1 MTERLSRHAALH
13 PKQMLAIWAV
23 IFVLSIASIALLL
36 PSAITTDATVTN
48 DPESQQ
54 GYDAIFRHMPP
65 SGDNVNEVVLVRAP
79 GTNIT
84 TDRQTQIDIQQLVAT
99 LQETG
104 RTAQVRSYLD
114 DRDPGLLSPD
124 KDAAVIAI
132 GMGPDAEDGIKDVI
146 AVVEQADKGPLE
158 VTITGEFTADNDFLT
173 LSNKDLKEGELFFGL
188 PAALIVLLLVFGA
201 VVAGLI
207 PVLLAIVAIIVAL
220 ALVAIVGQVW
230 EVSFFVVNM
239 LTGMGLALGVDYALF
254 IVSRFREE
262 RAVGVEK
269 VEAVTATGR
278 TASRA
283 VLFSGTA
290 FVIAMTGMLLVPDTI
305 LRSLAAGAILVGLT
319 AVAAATTL
327 LPAVL
332 SLLGDR
338 VDGLRL
344 PFVGRGSGEARFWGA
359 VVVRVQRR
367 PLAYLLASTA
377 FLILLALPALELR
390 TGSAGVR
397 TIPDGYA
404 SKDGFNALERELGVG
419 TVDSAQIVVVGDVAA
434 PPVRRGIDRLR
445 AELAADTAFRNPSLE
460 TAPDGQ
466 LAVVEA
472 LVAGDSRDERS
483 VQAIERLRSEL
494 VPRALDGTGVT
505 VYVTGETAEI
515 VDYRELMQH
524 WLPIVFA
531 FVLGFSFI
539 LLTVA
544 FRSIVVPAKAIALNL
559 LSVGAAYGLIVLVFQ
574 EGVGNELFGFPQVDA
589 IEAWLPLFLFSV
601 LFGLSMDYHV
611 FLLSRIRERYTQTGD
626 TSEAVAFGVRTT
638 ARLITGAALIIIVV
652 FAGFATGELVMFQ
665 QMGFG
670 VAVALLLDAT
680 VIRSVLVPAAME
692 LLGERNW
699 YLPRWL
705 AWLPHYE
712 VEARGGRLQ
721 WRRTRRSGGRSRRPD
736 PPGGNGRRRRRS
748 PPRPRPGCAPRSA
761 PRRAA
766 RRSGRSP
773 RRGRA
778 RACPSA
784 RAPPARPCARA
795 GRDDRVEIGTRLGEG
810 EDALP
815 STRARATARCR
826 PRRPRRSSAAPPRS
840 GRAGRGRCS
849 VPSRRTQSRKRSHSS
864 EGGRP
869 PPMPVFMITSRPI
882 RSGRSTASRRP
893 IGPPQSWTTTVA
905 SRRSSSSASRSIERT
920 WKS

>member
-13 PKQMLAIWAV
+13 PKRMLAIWGA
-23 IFVLSIASIALLL
+23 IFVLSVAAIALLL

-48 DPESQQ
+48 DPESEQ
-54 GYDAIFRHMPP
+54 GYAALFRHLPP
-65 SGDNVNEVVLVRAP
+65 SDDFVNEVVLARAP
-79 GTNIT
+79 GKDVT
-84 TDRQTQIDIQQLVAT
+84 TDRPSRLEIERLAAA
-99 LQETG
+99 LQATG
-104 RTAQVRSYLD
+104 RTFRVRSYYDDEDPSLISP
-114 DRDPGLLSPD
+114 DRD
-124 KDAAVIAI
+124 AVAITI
-132 GMGPDAEDGIKDVI
+132 GMGPDAEEGITDVI
-146 AVVEQADKGPLE
+146 DVVRQADGGPLE
-158 VTITGEFTADNDFLT
+158 VTITGEYTADEDFLA

-188 PAALIVLLLVFGA
+188 PAAFVVLLLVFGA
-201 VVAGLI
+201 VVAGLVPI
-207 PVLLAIVAIIVAL
+207 LLAIVAIVFAL
-220 ALVAIVGQVW
+220 ALVAVVGQVW

-254 IVSRFREE
+254 VVSRFREE
-262 RAVGVEK
+262 RTLGVEK
-269 VEAVTATGR
+269 VDAVAATGR

-305 LRSLAAGAILVGLT
+305 LRSLAAGAVLVGLT

-338 VDGLRL
+338 VDAGRL
-344 PFVGRGSGEARFWGA
+344 PFVGRGSGEARFWGG
-359 VVVRVQRR
+359 VVDRVQRR
-367 PLAYLLASTA
+367 PLAYLLATTA
-377 FLILLALPALELR
+377 FLVALTLPALDLR

-404 SKDGFNALERELGVG
+404 SKDGFSALERELGVG
-419 TVDSAQIVVVGDVAA
+419 TVDSVEVVVEGDVESAS
-434 PPVRRGIDRLR
+434 VREGLQGLR
-445 AELAADTAFRNPSLE
+445 RQLGEDPAFRNPQLE

-472 LVAGDSRDERS
+472 LVAGDSRDERA
-483 VQAIERLRSEL
+483 VQAVERLRAEL
-494 VPRALDGTGVT
+494 VPAELGSAGVD

-515 VDYRELMQH
+515 VDYRELMES

-544 FRSIVVPAKAIALNL
+544 FRSIVVSIKAILLNL

-574 EGVGNELFGFPQVDA
+574 KGVGNELFGFPQVDA

-626 TSEAVAFGVRTT
+626 SSEAVSFGVRTT
-638 ARLITGAALIIIVV
+638 SRLITGAALIIIVV

-680 VIRSVLVPAAME
+680 VVRSVLVPAAME

-705 AWLPHYE
+705 EWLPHYE
-712 VEARGGRLQ
+712 VEA
-721 WRRTRRSGGRSRRPD
+721 T
-736 PPGGNGRRRRRS
+736 N
-748 PPRPRPGCAPRSA
+748 
-761 PRRAA
+761 
-766 RRSGRSP
+766 
-773 RRGRA
+773 
-778 RACPSA
+778 
-784 RAPPARPCARA
+784 
-795 GRDDRVEIGTRLGEG
+795 
-810 EDALP
+810 
-815 STRARATARCR
+815 
-826 PRRPRRSSAAPPRS
+826 
-840 GRAGRGRCS
+840 
-849 VPSRRTQSRKRSHSS
+849 S
-864 EGGRP
+864 E
-869 PPMPVFMITSRPI
+869 M
-882 RSGRSTASRRP
+882 RRP
-893 IGPPQSWTTTVA
+893 ITDP
-905 SRRSSSSASRSIERT
+905 
-920 WKS
+920 